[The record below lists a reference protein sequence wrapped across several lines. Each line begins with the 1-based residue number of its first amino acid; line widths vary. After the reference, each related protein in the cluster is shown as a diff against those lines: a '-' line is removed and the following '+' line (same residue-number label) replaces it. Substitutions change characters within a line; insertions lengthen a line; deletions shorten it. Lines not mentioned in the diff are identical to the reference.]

1 MYRWFIA
8 FKYSTSRF
16 ITFAALLIV
25 SSAVALLIVILS
37 VMEGFRTDLKDR
49 IRGTS
54 ADIQV
59 EAKKFLGLRD
69 AAGLAAQVKAVPGVR
84 AVAPYIETLAMH
96 QREMDPEAS
105 YFMLQAVG

>member
-8 FKYSTSRF
+8 FKYITSRF

-25 SSAVALLIVILS
+25 SSAVALLLVILS

-59 EAKKFLGLRD
+59 EAKNFRGLRNP
-69 AAGLAAQVKAVPGVR
+69 AGLAAQVKAVPGVR
-84 AVAPYIETLAMH
+84 AVSAYIETLAMY
-96 QREMDPEAS
+96 QRDMDPE
-105 YFMLQAVG
+105 